1 MDDRVYAHGVAVR
14 VAALNAGCVGGI
26 GSIAAVAAALA
37 GYSAVAWAVV
47 VAAVIVLISALMV
60 AVSMGSGRIAD
71 IIGGAYVLV
80 YLAKIALIVAALVV
94 VQSLGGIDR
103 QAFLVA
109 VATGIVVS
117 LIADT
122 IAVVTHPVPDYAQVE
137 PIPWEEQAESSPEK
151 GEGDVVVD
159 PL

>member
-14 VAALNAGCVGGI
+14 VAALNAVCVGGI
-26 GSIAAVAAALA
+26 GCIAAVVAALA
-37 GYSAVAWAVV
+37 GYSAVAWAVM

-60 AVSMGSGRIAD
+60 AVSM
-71 IIGGAYVLV
+71 
-80 YLAKIALIVAALVV
+80 